1 MNHSTGSD
9 MRVMLLCSSFNGLTQ
24 RVWLDLRAAGH
35 DVRVELSSDMDSVR
49 AAALIFDPA
58 LIVCPFLRERVP
70 DDLWMRYRTI
80 IIHPGPI
87 GDRGAASL
95 DWAITDDVTTWGVTA
110 LQAVRELDDGPV
122 WATRTFPVPAASRK
136 SGLYNGP
143 VADAAVAL
151 VRDVVAKAADPD
163 FVPAPADEWS
173 SAVRGRARASMRQ
186 VDRAF
191 AWSDPTADI
200 VRRIRAADGSPGV
213 RTTLCGQ
220 DVFVYDAL
228 PGPNGPAGEPG
239 TVTARQHGAVL
250 VRTGD
255 GTIWIGQVRP
265 AGAPRDRSIK
275 LPASIGLSEY
285 LDGVPEL
292 IGGHNRE
299 AGFRE
304 ISYERFGCVGVV
316 SFDFYNGAMSSGDCR
331 RLASTIRRAA
341 AQPTRV
347 LVIRGGDTFSNGIH
361 LGVIEAAEDSRR
373 ETWHNINAIDDVC
386 REIIT
391 CADQLVVA
399 AVGGNAGAGGVML
412 ALGADRVLLRDGVVL
427 NPHYRTMG
435 LFGSEYWTYVL
446 PRRVGSAMARQLTEQ
461 CLPIGA
467 HEAARLGL
475 ADEILPASAANFGEA
490 ALAYATALGTRQDYD
505 RLLTAKQLRR
515 EHDERRRPLDS
526 YRAAELCEM
535 IQDVYHGRNDFAAA
549 RRAFV
554 TKQPRPGRSFSPATG
569 QTGYHVDHLPNLAMR
584 SEVGA

>member
-1 MNHSTGSD
+1 MNHSTGNA

-35 DVRVELSSDMDSVR
+35 EVRVELSSDMDSVR
-49 AAALIFDPA
+49 TAVVAFDPA

-87 GDRGAASL
+87 GDRGASSL
-95 DWAITDDVTTWGVTA
+95 DWAISDDAPTWGVTA

-122 WATRTFPVPAASRK
+122 WATRTFPVPDGSRK

-143 VADAAVAL
+143 VADAAVDL
-151 VRDVVAKAADPD
+151 VRKVVAKATDPA
-163 FVPAPADEWS
+163 FVPAPADQWS
-173 SAVRGRARASMRQ
+173 SAVRGRARATMRQ

-191 AWSDPTADI
+191 AWSDATADI

-213 RTTLCGQ
+213 RTTLCGEEI
-220 DVFVYDAL
+220 FVYDAL
-228 PGPNGPAGEPG
+228 PGPAGPAGEPG
-239 TVTARQHGAVL
+239 TVAARQHGAVL

-255 GTIWIGQVRP
+255 GTIWVGQVRP
-265 AGAPRDRSIK
+265 AGAPHDRSIK
-275 LPASIGLSEY
+275 LPASIGLSEP

-292 IGGHNRE
+292 IGAHDHA
-299 AGFRE
+299 AGFRD
-304 ISYERFGCVGVV
+304 ISYERFGYVGVV

-341 AQPTRV
+341 AQRTRV

-361 LGVIEAAEDSRR
+361 LGVIEAAEDPRR

-391 CADQLVVA
+391 CTDQLVVA

-412 ALGADRVLLRDGVVL
+412 ALGADRVPVRDGVVL

-435 LFGSEYWTYVL
+435 LYGSEYWTYVL
-446 PRRVGSAMARQLTEQ
+446 PRRVGNTMARQLTEQ
-461 CLPIGA
+461 CLPVGA
-467 HEAARLGL
+467 HDAVRLGL
-475 ADEILPASAANFGEA
+475 ADEILSASPDNFGEA
-490 ALAYATALGTRQDYD
+490 ALAYATALGARPDYD
-505 RLLTAKQLRR
+505 RLLTAKQRRR
-515 EHDERRRPLDS
+515 EQDERRRPLDS

-535 IQDVYHGRNDFAAA
+535 IQDVYHNRNDFAAA

-554 TKQPRPGRSFSPATG
+554 TKQPRPGRLLSPATG
-569 QTGYHVDHLPNLAMR
+569 QTGYHVDHLPNLATR